1 MRAGRR
7 TRASRFFR
15 SIASWHKVRSHRKVE
30 LDVILVVAAPFALDA
45 PTAVL
50 KTQWQKFVRC
60 KTQQD
65 ADAILAFVSF
75 FGQAVEVV
83 AHLCPA
89 AFSRLVFDKRV
100 EATSLR
106 CMRF

>member
-1 MRAGRR
+1 MKAGLR
-7 TRASRFFR
+7 TKASRFFR

-30 LDVILVVAAPFALDA
+30 LDVILVVAAPFALNA

-50 KTQWQKFVRC
+50 KAQRQKFVCC

-65 ADAILAFVSF
+65 ADAILAFVPV
-75 FGQAVEVV
+75 FGQAVEIV
-83 AHLCPA
+83 ANLCPT
-89 AFSRLVFDKRV
+89 AFSRPVFDKRV
-100 EATSLR
+100 EATPLR